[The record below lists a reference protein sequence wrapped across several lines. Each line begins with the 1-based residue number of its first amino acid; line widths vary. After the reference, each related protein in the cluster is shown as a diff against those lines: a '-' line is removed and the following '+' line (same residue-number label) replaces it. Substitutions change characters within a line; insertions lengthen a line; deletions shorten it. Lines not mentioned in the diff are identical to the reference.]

1 MTSMVS
7 GGDPASATEVRPFD
21 SASREASSMT
31 VRRSA
36 STWADVRVERSRAS
50 ASPMIPCARS
60 LNRPVALPS
69 ASRRIFPPAGSAVV
83 FVTSAIFIA
92 SALAK
97 PAWPL
102 ACVSQTGLFGETR
115 LRASCSGKPSTFGAG
130 AGVHFS

>member
-1 MTSMVS
+1 MS
-7 GGDPASATEVRPFD
+7 
-21 SASREASSMT
+21 
-31 VRRSA
+31 
-36 STWADVRVERSRAS
+36 
-50 ASPMIPCARS
+50 PCARS

-69 ASRRIFPPAGSAVV
+69 ASRSTFPPAGSDVD

-115 LRASCSGKPSTFGAG
+115 LRASCSGNPSMLGEG
-130 AGVHFS
+130 PGVHFS